1 MGTNRTFNLSVIF
14 TGRFLY
20 VWYVLFAIIMLL
32 MVYNW
37 SQLKSVDEYV
47 LTIYDSTGKIVSSNV
62 VTARD
67 VALNQNYLPVT
78 KSFEP
83 IK

>member
-47 LTIYDSTGKIVSSNV
+47 LTIYDSTGKIVSSKV